1 MNTLKQIYK
10 ENKAFLLPY
19 LAFFLLALLFAI
31 FQGREDSQI
40 FVNKFNTP
48 FLDEFFKYTTYLG
61 TGYFLV
67 IVIFI
72 VAIFR
77 GKEAGGLL
85 FSAIVFTI
93 LVQALKF
100 SIGGYRPS
108 AYFELHSSYQLHF
121 VQGVRLLKMHSFP
134 SGHSATAF
142 GIFFFLANLARRD
155 WVKAV
160 YLIIALLVA
169 YSRVYLSQHFVIDVT
184 AGSFIGVLSSYL
196 GIWWYNATQKLDN
209 PKV

>member
-31 FQGREDSQI
+31 FQGRVNSQI
-40 FVNKFNTP
+40 FVNKLNTP
-48 FLDEFFKYTTYLG
+48 FLDQFFKYTTYLG

-67 IVIFI
+67 LVIFVI
-72 VAIFR
+72 ALFR

-85 FSAIVFTI
+85 LSAIVFTI

-100 SIGGYRPS
+100 TIGGYRPS
-108 AYFELHSSYQLHF
+108 VYFELHSAYQLHF
-121 VQGVRLLKMHSFP
+121 VQGVRLLREHSFP

-142 GIFFFLANLARRD
+142 GIFFFLAGMTRKNWL
-155 WVKAV
+155 KGL
-160 YLIIALLVA
+160 YLIIAFLIA
-169 YSRVYLSQHFVIDVT
+169 YSRVYLSQHFIIDVT
-184 AGSFIGVLSSYL
+184 VGSFIGVLSSYL
-196 GIWWYNATQKLDN
+196 GIWWFRTTQKIDAQ
-209 PKV
+209 